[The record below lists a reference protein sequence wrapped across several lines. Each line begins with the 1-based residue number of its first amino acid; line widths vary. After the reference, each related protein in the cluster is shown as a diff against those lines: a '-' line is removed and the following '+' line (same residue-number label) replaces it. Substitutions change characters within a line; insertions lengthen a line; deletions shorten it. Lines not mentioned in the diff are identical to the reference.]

1 MNTRR
6 NSSPVSSR
14 TRSRVKSIRRR
25 QAAAAATK
33 IQKVV
38 RGTQSRQKTYKN
50 LYSKSTG
57 LNTQLF
63 RRLNRDARKRL
74 IRALNSRRVLTKPF
88 LDSLYRNK

>member
-6 NSSPVSSR
+6 NSPVSSR
-14 TRSRVKSIRRR
+14 TRSRVKSAGRRR
-25 QAAAAATK
+25 QAATK

-63 RRLNRDARKRL
+63 RRLNQDARKRL

-88 LDSLYRNK
+88 LNSLYRNK